1 MRGNIE
7 SVRGHYEVYAADG
20 SFLFSADTKAEAM
33 EELRQWEN
41 EPIA

>member
-1 MRGNIE
+1 MRWNIE

-33 EELRQWEN
+33 EEVSAWE
-41 EPIA
+41 EELIV